1 MSNENEIPDLPTEI
15 TPQSQDFGRWYID
28 VVRRAELAD
37 YSPVKGC
44 MVIRPYGY
52 AIWELM
58 QQGLDKRFKATG
70 HVNAY
75 FPLFIPESLLMKES
89 EHVAGFA
96 PQVAWVTQGGTE
108 VLEERLVVRPTSET
122 IIGTMY
128 AKWVQSWRD
137 LPILINQWAN
147 VVRWEKVTR
156 LFLRTT
162 EFLWQEGHTAHETAE
177 EAEAETL
184 KMLGV
189 YKEFAHT
196 ELAMPVIDG
205 QKTESEKFAGAERTY
220 SIEALMRDGRALQAG
235 TSHNLGQN
243 FAKVFDIKFQAR
255 DKSVQFVYGTSW
267 GVSTR
272 MIGGLIMT
280 HGDDGGLILPP
291 RMAPYQVVIVPIPR
305 GNWKETVLPRAQAIR
320 DDLVARGVRVML
332 DDRDTQTPGW
342 KYNEW
347 ELRGV
352 PLRLEIGPKD
362 IEKSQVMLARRDTRE
377 KSAAAMDG
385 LATHVVGMLDTIQA
399 ALFARALAFRDEHT
413 THTDSYDEF
422 KQIMEGRPGF
432 VVSPWC
438 GSAACEARIKTETQ
452 ATIRNIPFTGTT
464 AAGNKCLKCD
474 ADATVHA
481 WFAKAY

>member
-1 MSNENEIPDLPTEI
+1 MAKETDLPDLPTEI

-58 QQGLDKRFKATG
+58 QQGLDRRFKETG

-75 FPLFIPESLLMKES
+75 FPLFIPESLLMKEAD
-89 EHVAGFA
+89 HVEGFA
-96 PQVAWVTQGGTE
+96 PQVAWVTHGGNE
-108 VLEERLVVRPTSET
+108 LLEERLVVRPTSET

-128 AKWVQSWRD
+128 AKWIQSWRD

-162 EFLWQEGHTAHETAE
+162 EFLWQEGHTAHETPE
-177 EAEAETL
+177 EAEEETRR
-184 KMLGV
+184 MLAV
-189 YKEFAHT
+189 YKDFAET

-205 QKTESEKFAGAERTY
+205 QKTESEKFAGADRTY

-243 FAKVFDIKFQAR
+243 FSKSYDIKFQAR
-255 DKSVQFVYGTSW
+255 DKSVQHAWTTSW

-272 MIGGLIMT
+272 MIGAVIMT

-291 RMAPYQVVIVPIPR
+291 RIAPYQVVMVPIPR
-305 GNWKETVLPRAQAIR
+305 GNWRETVLPRAQEIR
-320 DDLVARGVRVML
+320 RDLMARGIRVML

-342 KYNEW
+342 KFNEW

-362 IEKSQVMLARRDTRE
+362 LEKSQVVLARRDTRE
-377 KSAAAMDG
+377 KSFVPMDG
-385 LATHVVGMLDTIQA
+385 LTAHVEQLLADIQQ
-399 ALFARALAFRDEHT
+399 ALLQRALTFRQEHT
-413 THTDSYDEF
+413 SETDSYDEF
-422 KQIMEGRPGF
+422 KQILDGRPGF
-432 VVSPWC
+432 VISPWC
-438 GSAACEARIKTETQ
+438 GSAACEAAIKTETQ
-452 ATIRNIPFTGTT
+452 ATIRNIPFDSRPADGKTCIKCGGAAT
-464 AAGNKCLKCD
+464 AL
-474 ADATVHA
+474 A